1 MTTPDEPQEGRWAKP
16 VEHLEVGDLPDEA
29 LNLNV
34 EGRALS
40 GAVQG
45 FGPLWQKTYQIRL
58 HEAKV
63 TPQELIEV
71 WKAEYPNFWPDN
83 SNMYRVMARLEPGD
97 VGVINASQSGLKL
110 STGVYVM
117 YSDDVSFAFAVPQG
131 HMLSGW
137 ITFSAHDDDGST
149 VAQVQPYFRTSDPL
163 YDLAFKLYFDRK
175 EDEIWHHTL
184 RAIAERFGV
193 KGDVQQE
200 SVRIDKKR
208 QWRRAGNIRYNA
220 GIHSSIYMA
229 TTPFRWVGRKV
240 RGSR

>member
-1 MTTPDEPQEGRWAKP
+1 MTTPDEPQEGQWAKP

-58 HEAKV
+58 EEANV
-63 TPQELIEV
+63 TPQQLVEV
-71 WKAEYPNFWPDN
+71 WKAEYPSFWPDN
-83 SNMYRVMARLEPGD
+83 SNMYRAMARLEPGD

-137 ITFSAHDDDGST
+137 ITFSAHEDDGST
-149 VAQVQPYFRTSDPL
+149 VVQVQPYFRTSDPL

-184 RAIAERFGV
+184 HAIAARFGV
-193 KGDVQQE
+193 EGKVEQE

-208 QWRRAGNIRYNA
+208 QWKRAGNIRYNA
-220 GIHSSIYMA
+220 GIRSGIYGM
-229 TTPFRWVGRKV
+229 TTPFRWVGRGFRRK
-240 RGSR
+240 

>member
-1 MTTPDEPQEGRWAKP
+1 MTTPDEPQEGEWAKP
-16 VEHLEVGDLPDEA
+16 VEHLEVGDLPDDA

-34 EGRALS
+34 AGRALS

-45 FGPLWQKTYQIRL
+45 FGPLWQKTYRTRL
-58 HEAKV
+58 DGAEV
-63 TPQELIEV
+63 TPQELVKV
-71 WKAEYPNFWPDN
+71 WKAEYPDFWPDN
-83 SNMYRVMARLEPGD
+83 SNMYRQMARLEPGD

-137 ITFSAHDDDGST
+137 ITFSAHDDGGTT
-149 VAQVQPYFRTSDPL
+149 VAQVQPYFRPSDPL

-175 EDEIWHHTL
+175 EDQIWHHTL
-184 RAIAERFGV
+184 LAIATRFGV
-193 KGDVQQE
+193 EGEVHQE

-208 QWRRAGNIRYNA
+208 QWRNAGNIRYNA
-220 GIHSSIYMA
+220 GIRSALYGV

-240 RGSR
+240 RRSG